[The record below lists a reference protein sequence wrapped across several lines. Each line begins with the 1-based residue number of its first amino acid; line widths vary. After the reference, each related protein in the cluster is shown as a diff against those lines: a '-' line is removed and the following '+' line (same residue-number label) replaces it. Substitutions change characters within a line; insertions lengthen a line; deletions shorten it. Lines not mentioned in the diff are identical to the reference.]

1 MNPVAMATPAVGILT
16 APTAVSIRCGSAGSW
31 EGVASG
37 CGQMLVPGPAALFT
51 GFTNQASLAILL
63 EVAWTQF
70 KTPFTFVC
78 LYLDSPLSRSNSLEP
93 FS

>member
-37 CGQMLVPGPAALFT
+37 CVQMLVPGPAAL
-51 GFTNQASLAILL
+51 ASSRISQSGPLAVLFQ
-63 EVAWTQF
+63 VAWTRF
-70 KTPFTFVC
+70 KTPYPTLC
-78 LYLDSPLSRSNSLEP
+78 ARTWTLPSL
-93 FS
+93 